1 MRQKIAGD
9 AKLYQDPEVIGRVIK
24 KVITGKSQFKNGDM
38 VIVKDG
44 QAKLYEAED

>member
-9 AKLYQDPEVIGRVIK
+9 AKLYQGPEVIGQAIAQIIAKESR
-24 KVITGKSQFKNGDM
+24 FKNGDM

-44 QAKLYEAED
+44 QAKLYQPGD